1 VLTGILLSLL
11 VLAILGLAVAILY
24 HAKRGARLD
33 FSPVSARFDL
43 LEKAHERAE
52 RAVREESATSR
63 EESATQA
70 RNLREEVGAALSRVS
85 EGNEQ
90 KFERLRAT
98 VEEKLTQMQAD
109 NARKLE
115 DMRTTVDE
123 KLEGTL
129 ERRLGQSFTLVSERL
144 EQVHKGLGEMQS
156 LAAGVGDLKRVL
168 TNVKTRGTWGEMR
181 LASILEDI
189 LAPDQYAPNVATKD
203 GSAERVE
210 FAIKLPGRDEMEG
223 QEVWLPIDSKFPMAD
238 YESLVAASEA
248 GDPAGV
254 EAAAA
259 QIQTRI
265 KDSARTISDKYL
277 NPPKTTDFAIMF
289 LPSEGLFA
297 EVVRKPGLV
306 AMLQQ
311 QYRVNVAGP
320 TTLAALLNSLQM
332 GFRTLA
338 IQKRSSEVWAIL
350 GAVKTEF
357 GKFGQVLG
365 KVKRQ
370 LDQASN
376 TIDQAGVRT
385 RAIERRLRDVQ
396 GLPSPDADALLEAPE
411 AVPRAGDDADND
423 AGDA

>member
-1 VLTGILLSLL
+1 
-11 VLAILGLAVAILY
+11 
-24 HAKRGARLD
+24 
-33 FSPVSARFDL
+33 
-43 LEKAHERAE
+43 
-52 RAVREESATSR
+52 
-63 EESATQA
+63 
-70 RNLREEVGAALSRVS
+70 
-85 EGNEQ
+85 
-90 KFERLRAT
+90 
-98 VEEKLTQMQAD
+98 
-109 NARKLE
+109 
-115 DMRTTVDE
+115 
-123 KLEGTL
+123 
-129 ERRLGQSFTLVSERL
+129 
-144 EQVHKGLGEMQS
+144 
-156 LAAGVGDLKRVL
+156 
-168 TNVKTRGTWGEMR
+168 
-181 LASILEDI
+181 
-189 LAPDQYAPNVATKD
+189 
-203 GSAERVE
+203 
-210 FAIKLPGRDEMEG
+210 MEG